1 VAIVTRGRGP
11 APTAKTPKED
21 APLPLDGAA
30 APPAKPRSRS
40 KAAGTAKPRSISAR
54 AVTAGGTRESDPPG
68 DEGGAGGHGRN
79 TGTALVVVE
88 SPTKARTI
96 STILGPRY
104 VVMASKGH
112 VVDLPEHGLGYDEG
126 TFEPIY
132 EVAEKRKKDIAA
144 LKDAARKVD
153 RVIIATDPDREGE
166 AIGWHVARQLG
177 AKDPDRLEFH
187 EITPKAVREALAN
200 PRRIDLSLVDA
211 QQARRVLDRMVGY
224 KASPALW
231 RTVKRG
237 LSAGR
242 VQSVAMA
249 LVADRERE
257 IEAFTVREY
266 WTVHLLMR
274 REDDTT
280 FGADLRLLDGADI
293 RLQDDKPPLLSD
305 EPSAQAALDH
315 ALERA
320 WRVEKVDRSTH
331 RRKPNPPFI
340 TSTLQQA
347 AGSLGF
353 GPKRTMSAAQSL
365 YEHGL
370 ITYMRTD
377 SVAIAADAV
386 VAARE
391 AIVDGWGADFVP
403 KDPRHYTNKAGAQ
416 GAHECIRPTEPAR
429 ADVAVELDEDA
440 RRLYRLIRARFLAC
454 QAADAVY
461 DRRSADIVDPSCGC
475 AARARSSRVVF
486 PGWLAVSGIREDEDE
501 GEGRQELPD
510 LVRGEVLGALPGQP
524 PIDRHETQ
532 PPPRFTEAS
541 LIKALEER
549 GVGRPSTY
557 APTVEAIVDRGY
569 AVKEGRALRAT
580 PEGLTVTKWAR
591 ERLPDLVDPAFT
603 ARVEE
608 DLDRIAEGGQAW
620 KEYLARFAST
630 FLPAATEAGA
640 AGRMKV
646 EGPPPEPTGE
656 TCPDCGHDLVK
667 RASRFG
673 EFVACSNY
681 PECKYKP
688 PKPLPPL
695 PEGVQVPDCPL
706 CASPMV
712 VRTAHRGR
720 GRGSIFFGCSN
731 YPNCKGVVSA
741 DGTASSAEPKID
753 PELAAAAPP
762 CPACGKPMVVR
773 TARKGP
779 NAGKPF
785 FGCSSYPKCKTVK
798 EITEVAP
805 APDPIGVAV

>member
-1 VAIVTRGRGP
+1 MATVTRGRGP
-11 APTAKTPKED
+11 APTPKTPKED
-21 APLPLDGAA
+21 AAPPLDGATA
-30 APPAKPRSRS
+30 SPAKPRSRS
-40 KAAGTAKPRSISAR
+40 KAAGTAKPRSMPPRAATGAGTSDSA
-54 AVTAGGTRESDPPG
+54 PPG
-68 DEGGAGGHGRN
+68 DEGGTGAMGRGRG

-104 VVMASKGH
+104 LVMASKGH

-144 LKDAARKVD
+144 LKDAARQVD

-200 PRRIDLSLVDA
+200 PRRLDLSLVDA

-274 REDDTT
+274 REDGTT
-280 FGADLRLLDGADI
+280 FGADLRLLDGSDI
-293 RLQDDKPPLLSD
+293 RLQDDKPPLLAD
-305 EPSAQAALDH
+305 EVSAQAALDH
-315 ALERA
+315 ALERV

-377 SVAIAADAV
+377 SVAISADALT
-386 VAARE
+386 AARE
-391 AIVDGWGADFVP
+391 AIVAGWGADFVP

-429 ADVAVELDEDA
+429 AEAAADLDEDA

-461 DRRSADIVDPSCGC
+461 DRRSADITDPSCGC

-510 LVRGEVLGALPGQP
+510 LVRGEGLGALPGQP

-591 ERLPDLVDPAFT
+591 ERLPDLSGSCLHG
-603 ARVEE
+603 ARGGGSGPYRGGGAGVERVSGSLRE
-608 DLDRIAEGGQAW
+608 H
-620 KEYLARFAST
+620 
-630 FLPAATEAGA
+630 
-640 AGRMKV
+640 V
-646 EGPPPEPTGE
+646 PP
-656 TCPDCGHDLVK
+656 
-667 RASRFG
+667 RR
-673 EFVACSNY
+673 
-681 PECKYKP
+681 
-688 PKPLPPL
+688 
-695 PEGVQVPDCPL
+695 
-706 CASPMV
+706 
-712 VRTAHRGR
+712 HRGR
-720 GRGSIFFGCSN
+720 CRGPDEGRRAAAR
-731 YPNCKGVVSA
+731 A
-741 DGTASSAEPKID
+741 DWRDLPGLRPRSGEASKSLRRVRGLQQLPRVQVQAAE
-753 PELAAAAPP
+753 AAAAAAGGGAGARL
-762 CPACGKPMVVR
+762 PALRQPDG
-773 TARKGP
+773 GP
-779 NAGKPF
+779 HRAPWPRPGQHILRLLELPDLQG
-785 FGCSSYPKCKTVK
+785 GCLRRRHSV
-798 EITEVAP
+798 ERRAE
-805 APDPIGVAV
+805 D